1 MPYQAAKAV
10 AATFCYDIRWALT
23 PVFGNNFPSMCLP
36 PGDPNFGKFLIDPA
50 IVQYCTSETKRFR
63 MEGAS
68 YRVLTSKLLSPVETP
83 KMYFG
88 SPSWKPKA
96 MKKRGT
102 RPADIESEGGYGTD
116 TEKNDRFAFSPHIS
130 PQWTHLN
137 RPLSPSSL
145 SPHVSPRSQWT
156 ALNRGRSPATPS
168 TMTYSAISSPVK
180 AQAFPLLQMPTPT
193 PEDYSNEQFRGKRTH
208 SKVAYND
215 ACDED
220 TAMRPQTAGVV
231 DSGHGGDEG
240 GEEVTSTRTQS
251 DVEAAELLL
260 SLGGG
265 GGGGSSMLSPP
276 TKRTR
281 RGSTI

>member
-1 MPYQAAKAV
+1 
-10 AATFCYDIRWALT
+10 
-23 PVFGNNFPSMCLP
+23 
-36 PGDPNFGKFLIDPA
+36 
-50 IVQYCTSETKRFR
+50 
-63 MEGAS
+63 
-68 YRVLTSKLLSPVETP
+68 
-83 KMYFG
+83 
-88 SPSWKPKA
+88 
-96 MKKRGT
+96 
-102 RPADIESEGGYGTD
+102 
-116 TEKNDRFAFSPHIS
+116 
-130 PQWTHLN
+130 
-137 RPLSPSSL
+137 
-145 SPHVSPRSQWT
+145 
-156 ALNRGRSPATPS
+156 
-168 TMTYSAISSPVK
+168 
-180 AQAFPLLQMPTPT
+180 LQMPTPT

-240 GEEVTSTRTQS
+240 GEEVASTRTQS

-265 GGGGSSMLSPP
+265 GGGSSMLSPP